1 MSARSVFLVV
11 AGVATLALCTTF
23 TTAISAYQAKPK
35 KTVWDGVYT
44 EEQAKRGAPLYAEK
58 CANCHGDQ
66 LTGNDAPA
74 LVGAEF
80 SSNWNDLDLNDLSER
95 IRLTMPAD
103 SAGSLSR
110 AQTADLIAVMLKH
123 AEMPSGQTEIPTA
136 ADQLKDIKY
145 TGTKP

>member
-1 MSARSVFLVV
+1 MSARSIFLVV
-11 AGVATLALCTTF
+11 AGAATLALSTTVM
-23 TTAISAYQAKPK
+23 AAYQAKP

-44 EEQAKRGAPLYAEK
+44 EEQVKRGAPLYAQQ
-58 CANCHGDQ
+58 CANCHGDT

-80 SSNWNDLDLNDLSER
+80 SSNWNGLDLNDLSER

-110 AQTADLIAVMLKH
+110 AQVGDLIAVMLKG
-123 AEMPSGQTEIPTA
+123 AEMPAGKAELPVA
-136 ADQLKDIKY
+136 ADALKEIKY
-145 TGTKP
+145 AGVKP

>member
-11 AGVATLALCTTF
+11 AGAATLALS
-23 TTAISAYQAKPK
+23 TTAMSAYQAAAK
-35 KTVWDGVYT
+35 KTVWDGVYS
-44 EEQAKRGAPLYAEK
+44 EEQVKRGAPLYAEK

-103 SAGSLSR
+103 SAGSLTR
-110 AQTADLIAVMLKH
+110 AQTGDLIAVMLKQ
-123 AEMPSGQTEIPTA
+123 AEMPAGTTELPTA
-136 ADQLKDIKY
+136 ADQLKEIKY
-145 TGTKP
+145 VGTKP

>member
-1 MSARSVFLVV
+1 MSARSIFLVV
-11 AGVATLALCTTF
+11 AGAATLALSTTVM
-23 TTAISAYQAKPK
+23 AAYQAKP
-35 KTVWDGVYT
+35 KTVWDGVYSD
-44 EEQAKRGAPLYAEK
+44 EQAKRGEPLYAEK

-80 SSNWNDLDLNDLSER
+80 SSNWNDLNLNDLSER

-110 AQTADLIAVMLKH
+110 AQVADLIAVLLKH
-123 AEMPSGQTEIPTA
+123 AEMPAGKTEVPTT
-136 ADQLKDIKY
+136 ADALKEIKY
-145 TGTKP
+145 LGTKP